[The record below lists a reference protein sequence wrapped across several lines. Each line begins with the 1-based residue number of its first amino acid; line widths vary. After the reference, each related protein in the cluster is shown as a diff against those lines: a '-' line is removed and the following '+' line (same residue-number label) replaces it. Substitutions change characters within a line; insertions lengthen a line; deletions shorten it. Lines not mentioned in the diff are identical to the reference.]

1 MKYTLLHDFILKKTN
16 EINVGRWCLLFCLD
30 PIDCHCMDKNSLWK
44 YFLLEESHTGLEQH
58 EGEKFWLAVK
68 SHFFPHRNYGC
79 KFHCYQHSSLT
90 LKRYAHGPLAEYL
103 MHMAHKKW
111 KHFRSLIQPDWL
123 NYTGFPEEV
132 CVAFFNIPPGSKD
145 AVAPNPLTK
154 EKGRCVYNW
163 RQALIRVN

>member
-1 MKYTLLHDFILKKTN
+1 MD
-16 EINVGRWCLLFCLD
+16 RWCLLFCLD
-30 PIDCHCMDKNSLWK
+30 PIDCHCMDKNCLWK

-79 KFHCYQHSSLT
+79 KFHCYQHSSLS

-123 NYTGFPEEV
+123 NYTGFPEEA

-154 EKGRCVYNW
+154 EEGRRVYNG
-163 RQALIRVN
+163 RRALNRVN